1 MTAPTNPLLD
11 TLSLPR
17 FADLAPDQIAPA
29 LDEAIARHEAMVEAL
44 TTARPTDFA
53 GAWLPYERANTE
65 IGAIWSAVSHLHG
78 VADTPE
84 LRAAYA
90 EGQKRLVEND
100 MKVGQNRDLYE
111 VFVALSVSPAFASL
125 PEADRVAVEHA
136 IRDFT
141 LSGVALEPE
150 ARDRFSAISV
160 ELSGLSNEF
169 GSAVLDATDAWSELL
184 TDEADLA
191 GISDADKAMFAD
203 AAKAKG
209 QAGWLITLQ
218 QPSVRDRKSVV

>member
-17 FADLAPDQIAPA
+17 FAELSPDQIAPA

-53 GAWLPYERANTE
+53 RAWLPYERANTE

-84 LRAAYA
+84 LRAAYS

-111 VFVALSVSPAFASL
+111 VFVALSVSPGWKPSPKLTVAPASVL
-125 PEADRVAVEHA
+125 LSMTRTPASTTTGGAAV
-136 IRDFT
+136 
-141 LSGVALEPE
+141 
-150 ARDRFSAISV
+150 
-160 ELSGLSNEF
+160 
-169 GSAVLDATDAWSELL
+169 W
-184 TDEADLA
+184 
-191 GISDADKAMFAD
+191 
-203 AAKAKG
+203 
-209 QAGWLITLQ
+209 
-218 QPSVRDRKSVV
+218 